1 MKRARTTVIVTTILF
16 LIVAMTNAADSAA
29 TCGPL
34 RGGEAAKKISTDIA
48 GMRTLILEATGYSWG
63 QAVWGEPRLFRKD
76 GKAVA
81 LTTLKPLEGRVSWGQ
96 LSFNHG
102 PDRKPLKI
110 GGQTMRGGIFAHADS
125 RLVFALKEEFVRFEA
140 LVGINHTAE
149 RRGSVTFHVSA
160 LPMDGEIYQR
170 YAQAQQELTPACLDI
185 FLKSLDALTRL
196 KPEKTAY
203 FRECAAKTEA
213 LRKGL
218 DKLVAGL
225 KKLDESAMRQA
236 NEFNELRRAAMT
248 TLLDRPLLF
257 VKQHPY
263 MAGHIYDCFLTWHP
277 GGGIYVL
284 ENPQDPIEKHRV
296 RAVIDPKTA
305 QTLGEGVYRDPDIS
319 WDGKRMLFAFKGEKE
334 GHTSIYEIPLDGTGL
349 RRVTDPGKD
358 CGCKDEPPGLIG
370 KGKHDIMP
378 SYLPDGR
385 IAFMST
391 RTGGLVMCFNSQ
403 FAILQTC
410 NLDGS
415 DVRSLSVNHASEFDP
430 TVLPDGR
437 ILFGRWEYVDK
448 TALYMQSLWTC
459 NPDGTFERA
468 LFKNNLAKPTA
479 VLDARPVPGSDLIV
493 ASLTPHNGQPV
504 GAIAMIDPKAGK
516 NNLAAITNFTP
527 EYPTEMDQGLRQ
539 GPCDPWPLNKDFVLI
554 ANNDP
559 KVGPHGVLQL
569 IDRFGTRV
577 TVHREPDISCYSP
590 MPVEPHTRPPSIP
603 SQLQPEKPALFLVDD
618 IYRGLD
624 GVERGTVKKLRVIET
639 TSRISGLPPGG
650 RWWNQAFLVSWQG
663 SYDVKNFLGT
673 VPVEAD
679 GSVYFEAPPG
689 KPLYFQALDKDNR
702 LVQSMRTFVQ
712 AAPGITRSC
721 TGCHIK
727 DEDATPASQPR
738 NVTALRRPPSKLQ
751 PESWGGGYLDYATM
765 VQPILDRNCVR
776 CHGGEGGVGGGLDYS
791 GGWTWAFNISYET
804 FIKNTLSG
812 FLNCVNGAVKT
823 AEILPP
829 RAHGSANA
837 SLAKAALRCLGNG
850 KYPAF
855 TRRDVD
861 LLLAWMDGNCNYYG
875 TFNYTTNATSSAIL
889 DVRDK
894 LLPVMDK
901 AGCVKCHQRE
911 IGNDWVNLQ
920 RPEWSRILRA
930 PLVKADSGL
939 GLAWC
944 RDRKAKPVDF
954 PPVTQK
960 QQPPDVFKP
969 QRKPA
974 PDLAGTPV
982 SPFAANSDPIY
993 QEMLGIIR
1001 GGREL
1006 ALRTPRVDMP
1016 GAQPFAGVLR
1026 QQRPLAPPEPPTAKP
1041 AVKVTARAA
1050 E

>member
-1 MKRARTTVIVTTILF
+1 MQRTRITVSV
-16 LIVAMTNAADSAA
+16 VAVLLLSAALPHAAEQQAEGKA

-34 RGGEAAKKISTDIA
+34 RGGESAKQISVNIA
-48 GMRTLILEATGYSWG
+48 GMRTLILEATGYSRG
-63 QAVWGEPRLFRKD
+63 EAVWGEPRLFRKD
-76 GKAVA
+76 GKAVM
-81 LTTLKPLEGRVSWGQ
+81 LTTLKPLEGRVGRGQ
-96 LSFNHG
+96 LSVNHG
-102 PDRKPLKI
+102 PDKKPLKI
-110 GGQTMRGGIFAHADS
+110 ADQTMRYGIFAHADS
-125 RLVFALKEEFVRFEA
+125 RLVFALKEDFVKFEA
-140 LVGINHTAE
+140 LVGINHTAD
-149 RRGSVTFHVSA
+149 RKGYVNFYVSG
-160 LPMDGEIYQR
+160 LPTDGEIYHR
-170 YAQAQQELTPACLDI
+170 YAQAQQELTPACVGS
-185 FLKSLDALTRL
+185 FLKSLDALMRL
-196 KPEKTAY
+196 KPEKAAY
-203 FRECAAKTEA
+203 YCECAAKTEA
-213 LRKGL
+213 LRKDL
-218 DKLVAGL
+218 DKLVAAL
-225 KKLDESAMRQA
+225 KKLDESAMRHV
-236 NEFNELRRAAMT
+236 NEFNEMRRAAMT

-296 RAVIDPKTA
+296 RAVIDPATKE
-305 QTLGEGVYRDPDIS
+305 TLGEGVYRDPDIS
-319 WDGKRMLFAFKGEKE
+319 WDGKRMLFAFKGQHD
-334 GHTSIYEIPLDGTGL
+334 GHTSIHEIGLDGAGL
-349 RRVTDPGKD
+349 RRVTDPGRD
-358 CGCKDEPPGLIG
+358 CACKDDPPGLIG

-403 FAILQTC
+403 FAIMHTC
-410 NLDGS
+410 NADGS
-415 DVRSLSVNHASEFDP
+415 DPQCLSVNNASEFDP

-437 ILFGRWEYVDK
+437 ILYGRWEYVDK
-448 TALYMQSLWTC
+448 TALYMQSLWTV
-459 NPDGTFERA
+459 NPDGTSERA

-559 KVGPHGVLQL
+559 KVGPHDVLQL

-577 TVHREPDISCYSP
+577 TVHREPDITCYSP
-590 MPVEPHTRPPSIP
+590 MPVEARPRPPSIP
-603 SQLQPEKPALFLVDD
+603 SQLKPGEPAQFLVDD

-624 GVERGTVKKLRVIET
+624 GIERGTVKKLRVIET

-663 SYDVKNFLGT
+663 SFDVKNFLGT

-679 GSVYFEAPPG
+679 GSAYFEAPPG
-689 KPLYFQALDKDNR
+689 KALYFQALDKDNR

-712 AAPGITRSC
+712 AAQGVTRAC
-721 TGCHIK
+721 TGCHVK
-727 DEDATPASQPR
+727 NEDYTPASDPH
-738 NVTALRRPPSKLQ
+738 NVAALRRPPSKIE
-751 PESWGGGYLDYATM
+751 PELWGGGFLDYPTM

-776 CHGGEGGVGGGLDYS
+776 CHGGEGGIGGGLDFT

-812 FLNCVNGAVKT
+812 FLNCDNAAVKT

-829 RAHGSANA
+829 RAHGSAVA
-837 SLAKAALRCLGNG
+837 TLAKAALRCLEKGR
-850 KYPAF
+850 YPEF

-889 DVRDK
+889 DVREK
-894 LLPVMDK
+894 LLPAMDK

-930 PLVKADSGL
+930 PLTKAQGGL

-944 RDRKAKPVDF
+944 RDRKAKPVDR

-960 QQPPDVFKP
+960 QQPPDVFNP
-969 QRKPA
+969 MRKPA
-974 PDLAGTPV
+974 PDSAGAPATM
-982 SPFAANSDPIY
+982 FAATTDPTY
-993 QEMLGIIR
+993 QEMLAIIR

-1016 GAQPFAGVLR
+1016 GAQPFAGVCREL
-1026 QQRPLAPPEPPTAKP
+1026 RPLAPPTPPES
-1041 AVKVTARAA
+1041 RASKLGWR
-1050 E
+1050 